1 VNAKHGFLHRIGAS
15 LRRRFRRTKSELGH
29 IGLVMRLTDP
39 LLHRDRKTI
48 REEVSHI
55 RPEDLAEA
63 ITRMSPEEGAAVL
76 SELDPMQASQ
86 ILVEAPT
93 ETVRRLVEQLPDDLL
108 AAYLDILPMDDAL
121 DMQEEIE
128 ADRFEALL
136 NIIPPEDAAEIRR
149 LMQYPKGTVG
159 RIMTERFFFV
169 GPDSTIS
176 ELLADLRTAPDD
188 KYETVNDVY
197 VLDGDDHLLGV
208 FSLRKALRTQPW
220 QRAREIMHAE
230 PVFSQ
235 VLEDEEEAARRM
247 ARYGFYALPVLDDR
261 GRMRGIFTGDDAQA
275 ILREAET
282 EQVLSLGAVTGNAE
296 SYQSLSIFQLYRRR
310 MPWLLILFVA
320 ESFTGGVMRHYS
332 QSDAAAVINPLF
344 LFTPLIIG
352 AGGNAGAQ
360 VTTTITRALALE
372 EVRVHEWLRVL
383 TRELGV
389 STMIGASLGV
399 LGLLRAIL
407 PFPLG
412 WASSLTISLIVGC
425 SLPAIVLWAASVGS
439 LLPLLAKRARLDP
452 AVLSAPFITTFVDA
466 TGLIIYFEIAK
477 VFLHGTLNVKV

>member
-1 VNAKHGFLHRIGAS
+1 MTVKNGFWHRIVTAV
-15 LRRRFRRTKSELGH
+15 RRKFRTSARELGPVS
-29 IGLVMRLTDP
+29 LVARLTDP
-39 LLHRDRKTI
+39 LFRRDRRL
-48 REEVSHI
+48 REEVAKI

-63 ITRMSPEEGAAVL
+63 ITRMSPEEGASLL
-76 SELDPMQASQ
+76 SELDPLQASQ

-93 ETVRRLVEQLPDDLL
+93 ETVRRLVEELPDDLL

-128 ADRFEALL
+128 PDRFEALL

-159 RIMTERFFFV
+159 RLMTERFFFV

-176 ELLADLRTAPDD
+176 ELLADLRTAPED

-197 VLDGDDHLLGV
+197 VVDGDEHLLGV

-220 QRAREIMHAE
+220 QRAREIMHGE
-230 PVFSQ
+230 PVFAQ

-247 ARYGFYALPVLDDR
+247 ARYGFYALPVLDER

-282 EQVLSLGAVTGNAE
+282 EQVLSLGAVTGQAE

-332 QSDAAAVINPLF
+332 QSDPSATVNPLF

-372 EVRVHEWLRVL
+372 EVRFDEWFRVL
-383 TRELGV
+383 TRELAV
-389 STMIGASLGV
+389 SFLVGGSLGF
-399 LGLLRAIL
+399 LGFLRAFL
-407 PFPLG
+407 PFPVG
-412 WASSLTISLIVGC
+412 WSSPIVLSLIVGC

-477 VFLHGTLNVKV
+477 GFLHGKLGM